1 MITLTAKIY
10 IDTINPSPFI
20 IGKSVVGGS
29 DLIGSYIKV
38 EKDFSLNNLISLE
51 RAIFDRSD
59 TKLPSYGILSNN
71 GNLEFN
77 DTNGA
82 FLAYANAGVL
92 VSGLKVHIL
101 LNNTLSKSSEQVGV
115 FETDTWDYDN
125 NNRSVLV
132 SLKDDL
138 EEWQD
143 IQVDGFG
150 YDPINRFKVIADGK
164 MSNVYKWLQSQDE
177 NGNYRTPK
185 KYQMLPFD
193 ELDEKTK
200 SILENTTIDY
210 PLLENGTL
218 WEQWTKLCQVCGLY
232 IYKNNEGKTVCTYAY
247 GS

>member
-38 EKDFSLNNLISLE
+38 EKDFALNNLISLE
-51 RAIFDRSD
+51 RSIFDRSD

-82 FLAYANAGVL
+82 FLAYANAGML

-125 NNRSVLV
+125 NNRSVSV

-150 YDPINRFKVIADGK
+150 YDPREPFKIIANGK
-164 MSNVYKWLQSQDE
+164 MSNIYKWLHK
-177 NGNYRTPK
+177 RTPQ
-185 KYQMLPFD
+185 KYQMLD
-193 ELDEKTK
+193 IEQLDKETQN
-200 SILENTTIDY
+200 ILESTIIQY
-210 PLLENGTL
+210 PLLESGTL

>member
-20 IGKSVVGGS
+20 IGQSVVGGS

-38 EKDFSLNNLISLE
+38 QKDFALNNLISLE
-51 RAIFDRSD
+51 RSIFDRSD

-71 GNLEFN
+71 GNLWFN

-82 FLAYANAGVL
+82 FLTYANAGVL

-101 LNNTLSKSSEQVGV
+101 LNNTLSKTSEEVGV

-125 NNRSVLV
+125 DNRSVSV

-138 EEWQD
+138 VQWQD
-143 IQVDGFG
+143 IYVEGFG
-150 YDPINRFKVIADGK
+150 YDPRKPNAILTEKSMANLYDWLCKKTPSKYK
-164 MSNVYKWLQSQDE
+164 MLAFS
-177 NGNYRTPK
+177 
-185 KYQMLPFD
+185 
-193 ELDEKTK
+193 ELDQETKT
-200 SILENTTIDY
+200 ILQNTIIDY
-210 PLLENGTL
+210 PFLESGSL
-218 WEQWTKLCQVCGLY
+218 WAQWTKLCQVCGLY
-232 IYKNNEGKTVCTYAY
+232 IYKNNQGQVVCTYTY

>member
-20 IGKSVVGGS
+20 IGQSVVGGS

-51 RAIFDRSD
+51 RSIFDRSD

-77 DTNGA
+77 DANGA
-82 FLAYANAGVL
+82 FLTYANAGVL

-101 LNNTLSKSSEQVGV
+101 LNNTLSKTSEEVGI

-125 NNRSVLV
+125 DNRSVSV

-138 EEWQD
+138 VQWQD
-143 IQVDGFG
+143 IYVEGFS
-150 YDPINRFKVIADGK
+150 YDPRSPFKIIADGK
-164 MSNVYKWLQSQDE
+164 MSNVYRWLQNTE
-177 NGNYRTPK
+177 RTPE
-185 KYQMLPFD
+185 KYKMLAFS
-193 ELDEKTK
+193 ELDQETKT
-200 SILENTTIDY
+200 ILQNTTIDY
-210 PLLENGTL
+210 PFLESGSL
-218 WEQWTKLCQVCGLY
+218 WSQWSKLCQVCGLY
-232 IYKNNEGKTVCTYAY
+232 IYKNNQGQVVCSYTY

>member
-20 IGKSVVGGS
+20 IGQSVVGGS

-38 EKDFSLNNLISLE
+38 EKDFALNNLISLE

-71 GNLEFN
+71 GNLWFN

-82 FLAYANAGVL
+82 FLTYANAGVL
-92 VSGLKVHIL
+92 GSGLKVHIL
-101 LNNTLSKSSEQVGV
+101 LNNTLSKTSEEVGV

-125 NNRSVLV
+125 DNRSVSV

-138 EEWQD
+138 VQWQD
-143 IQVDGFG
+143 IYVEGFG
-150 YDPINRFKVIADGK
+150 YDPRKPNDILTEKSMANLYDWL
-164 MSNVYKWLQSQDE
+164 YKK
-177 NGNYRTPK
+177 TPK
-185 KYQMLPFD
+185 TYKMLAFS
-193 ELDEKTK
+193 ELDQETKT
-200 SILENTTIDY
+200 ILQNTIIDY
-210 PLLENGTL
+210 PFLESGSL
-218 WEQWTKLCQVCGLY
+218 WAQWTKLCQVCGLY
-232 IYKNNEGKTVCTYAY
+232 IYKNNQGQVVCTYTY